1 MLAQVG
7 SFVLG
12 AVLLL
17 LGADSF
23 VRGIGGLALRSGL
36 SGYAVGLASTA
47 LGALV
52 PVLAVTLAAGY
63 AHQPELALGNLV
75 GASIAQMGLV
85 LGICALAAP
94 LRARLKLFAW
104 ANPALVAS
112 AVLFWLLSLD
122 GRFGTTQLPGL
133 SLAINDGVVLI
144 LAYIIVAFLVIR
156 AARTETSD
164 VRNEIASATGTTM
177 LVWRDAARV
186 VIGVVVLPFA
196 AVWLVD
202 GAIAFSTDATLSPL
216 VIGLTVLGAVTALAS
231 VPPTLIAARRGQG
244 DFAIGHA
251 FGAVIGSVLLL
262 AGGLALCQTVGA
274 ARSLQHIEIPALIVL
289 AVAIYPMMRSDGE
302 LSRREGAILL
312 AAYALFLVG
321 EAWLTHG

>member
-12 AVLLL
+12 ALLL
-17 LGADSF
+17 ILGADSLA
-23 VRGIGGLALRSGL
+23 RGAGGLALRSGG
-36 SGYAVGLASTA
+36 SAFGVGLASTA

-52 PVLAVTLAAGY
+52 PALAVTLAAGFSR
-63 AHQPELALGNLV
+63 QPELALGNLV
-75 GASIAQMGLV
+75 GSSIAQIGLV

-94 LRARLKLFAW
+94 LRARLKLFRR
-104 ANPALVAS
+104 ANPALIA
-112 AVLFWLLSLD
+112 ATVLFWVLSLD
-122 GRFGTTQLPGL
+122 ARFGMV
-133 SLAINDGVVLI
+133 DGII
-144 LAYIIVAFLVIR
+144 LIVAYLIVAALVVR
-156 AARTETSD
+156 DARSENAE
-164 VRNEIASATGTTM
+164 VRNEIASATGTEM

-202 GAIAFSTDATLSPL
+202 GSLALAAACQVSP
-216 VIGLTVLGAVTALAS
+216 VVVGLTALGAVTALAS
-231 VPPTLIAARRGQG
+231 VPTTLTAARRGQG

-251 FGAVIGSVLLL
+251 FGAVIGSVLIL
-262 AGGLALCQTVGA
+262 AGALALWQPVGA

-302 LSRREGAILL
+302 LSRREGSILVG
-312 AAYALFLVG
+312 AYVLFLIG

>member
-23 VRGIGGLALRSGL
+23 ARGVGGLALRSGL
-36 SGYAVGLASTA
+36 SGYGVGLTSTA

-52 PVLAVTLAAGY
+52 PALVVTLAAGY
-63 AHQPELALGNLV
+63 ARQPELALGNLV
-75 GASIAQMGLV
+75 GSSIAQIGLV
-85 LGICALAAP
+85 LGICALSAP

-104 ANPALVAS
+104 ANPALIAS
-112 AVLFWLLSLD
+112 AVLFWALSLD
-122 GRFGTTQLPGL
+122 ARLGP
-133 SLAINDGVVLI
+133 ADGVILI
-144 LAYIIVAFLVIR
+144 LAYAVIVALVVR
-156 AARTETSD
+156 AARSENAGM
-164 VRNEIASATGTTM
+164 RNELASATGTTM

-186 VIGVVVLPFA
+186 VVGVVILPFA

-202 GAIAFSTDATLSPL
+202 GAMAFSTSGALSPL
-216 VIGLTVLGAVTALAS
+216 VIGLTVLGAATAIAS
-231 VPPTLIAARRGQG
+231 VPPTLTAAKRGQG

-262 AGGLALCQTVGA
+262 AGGLALWQTVGV
-274 ARSLQHIEIPALIVL
+274 ARSLQHTEIPALIVL
-289 AVAIYPMMRSDGE
+289 AVAIYPMMKSDGE
-302 LSRREGAILL
+302 LSRREGAILV
-312 AAYALFLVG
+312 AAYVLFLIG
-321 EAWLTHG
+321 EIWLTHG

>member
-23 VRGIGGLALRSGL
+23 ARGVGGLALRSGL
-36 SGYAVGLASTA
+36 GGYAVGLVSTA
-47 LGALV
+47 LGGLV
-52 PVLAVTLAAGY
+52 PALAVTLAAGY
-63 AHQPELALGNLV
+63 AHQPDLALGNLV
-75 GASIAQMGLV
+75 GGSIAQIGLV
-85 LGICALAAP
+85 LGLCALSAP

-104 ANPALVAS
+104 ANPALIVS
-112 AVLFWLLSLD
+112 VVLFWVLSLD
-122 GRFGTTQLPGL
+122 ARFGF
-133 SLAINDGVVLI
+133 ADGVI
-144 LAYIIVAFLVIR
+144 LIVAYVVVVALVVR
-156 AARTETSD
+156 AARGENAD
-164 VRNEIASATGTTM
+164 VRNELASATGTTM

-186 VIGVVVLPFA
+186 VVGVVILPFA

-202 GAIAFSTDATLSPL
+202 GAMAFSTNGAVSPL
-216 VIGLTVLGAVTALAS
+216 VMGLTLLGAVTALAS
-231 VPPTLIAARRGQG
+231 VPPTLIAAKRGQG

-262 AGGLALCQTVGA
+262 AGGLALWQTVGA

-289 AVAIYPMMRSDGE
+289 AVAIYPMMKSDGE
-302 LSRREGAILL
+302 LSRREGAILV
-312 AAYALFLVG
+312 AAYVLFLIG
-321 EAWLTHG
+321 EIWLTHG

>member
-23 VRGIGGLALRSGL
+23 ARGIGGLALRSGL

-63 AHQPELALGNLV
+63 ARQPELALGNLV
-75 GASIAQMGLV
+75 GASIAQIGLV

-104 ANPALVAS
+104 ANPALIAS
-112 AVLFWLLSLD
+112 VVLFWVLSLD
-122 GRFGTTQLPGL
+122 AKFSP
-133 SLAINDGVVLI
+133 ADGVI
-144 LAYIIVAFLVIR
+144 LLVAYVVVVALVVR
-156 AARTETSD
+156 AARSENSE

-186 VIGVVVLPFA
+186 VVGVVILPFA

-202 GAIAFSTDATLSPL
+202 GAIAFSTNGALSPL
-216 VIGLTVLGAVTALAS
+216 VIGLTVLGAATSLAS

-262 AGGLALCQTVGA
+262 AGGLALWQMVGA
-274 ARSLQHIEIPALIVL
+274 PRSLQHIEIPGLVVL
-289 AVAIYPMMRSDGE
+289 VVAIYPMMKNDGE
-302 LSRREGAILL
+302 LSRREGVILL